1 MHLKH
6 QVSFAK
12 QKLLVTMCGW
22 LACLLSGDPVA
33 VAQQYPGIKCII
45 DGNQQCR
52 TEHTVEFNW
61 DKESK
66 GKKCFGK
73 IFFSSQDAADQFQT
87 HVISKL
93 ELGQQ
98 PDYLL
103 LLRANHQLALTGQ
116 VKQQLCPITEKS
128 IDSEHQLLIA
138 GVKIHFHDA
147 AAKNKVESQEATWQ
161 RAKQVFAP
169 PVFARSFSKRGEPA
183 KQAGVAVADESA
195 NNIVSEAES
204 TRLPTK
210 R

>member
-22 LACLLSGDPVA
+22 LACLLGGDPVA

-87 HVISKL
+87 HVVSKL

-138 GVKIHFHDA
+138 GVKMP
-147 AAKNKVESQEATWQ
+147 
-161 RAKQVFAP
+161 RAFQSEVSLQSKQVLLLLTNRP
-169 PVFARSFSKRGEPA
+169 TTLSVKLNRRGCQRSVKFPA
-183 KQAGVAVADESA
+183 TAH
-195 NNIVSEAES
+195 
-204 TRLPTK
+204 
-210 R
+210 